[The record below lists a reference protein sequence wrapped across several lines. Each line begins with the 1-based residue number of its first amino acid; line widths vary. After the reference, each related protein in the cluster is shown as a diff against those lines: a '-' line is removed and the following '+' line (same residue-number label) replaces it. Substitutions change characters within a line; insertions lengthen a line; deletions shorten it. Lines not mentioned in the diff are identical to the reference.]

1 MRTERTVSRTGHVR
15 AFTEA
20 SGLRKDTITA
30 SEAAPSIAA
39 PILLPNS
46 DIVSPYADPSSH
58 LSTRPVDL
66 CAHDSGGASCY
77 WSAPVRACTSAL
89 LLLLLL
95 AWADR
100 LLFQAAQVPSM
111 HTTAKRSRER

>member
-66 CAHDSGGASCY
+66 CAHDSGGAPCY
-77 WSAPVRACTSAL
+77 LSKRGHHAGEIRCRCLASGLALAVRPAGLVKISRATL
-89 LLLLLL
+89 TGL
-95 AWADR
+95 AA
-100 LLFQAAQVPSM
+100 
-111 HTTAKRSRER
+111 